1 MKRHFTLLQTVLL
14 LTGLVSPA
22 FAAPF
27 VSGSTG
33 ADGAFAPTANTT
45 VQLPPSGVLHY
56 TTVTIPAGVTVK
68 FAKNSANTAVVI
80 LTTGDVAIAGTI
92 DIGGGASLMTKYG
105 LAGDMN
111 KGGVG
116 GPGGFDGGRGGLQE
130 QNRKGGTGYGP
141 GGAGGGIHAGGGA
154 SDAGS
159 GAECYRRTQG
169 GGGGGFAAAGE
180 PSKCIQDNGWVFAV
194 DLRTGYAGPN
204 YGSNS
209 MLPLVGGSGG
219 GGGAGGLNGW
229 SLPGSGGGGGG
240 GAVMLV
246 AAGSVSLTGT
256 VNARGGNGGAINNGD
271 CNYTYRDSGGAG
283 GGGSGGA
290 VRILTPAFS
299 GSGSINVGGGTGG
312 CRSGNGTAYVD
323 NSNSGGHGS
332 VGRSSIEIVSGGTF
346 SLSVIPT
353 LAITSIGG
361 VAVPPNPSGAGDVT
375 LPGELPNPADITIS
389 ASGIPVG
396 TVVKLTLSQ
405 PYNDKV
411 TANASALA
419 GTLQASTSTGSINI
433 PSGSSVLMASTT
445 YALTVAQ
452 GEALKVYAGGERVEK
467 VNLAAVMGGE
477 MRVTLIT
484 VSGKEFEVPAAVLAA
499 AQVELG

>member
-1 MKRHFTLLQTVLL
+1 MKHKFARVQTALL
-14 LTGLVSPA
+14 LTGLAATPA

-33 ADGAFAPTANTT
+33 ADGAFAPTANIT

-56 TTVTIPAGVTVK
+56 TTVNIPAGVTVK
-68 FAKNSANTAVVI
+68 FAKNSANTAVVM
-80 LTTGDVAIAGTI
+80 LTTGDVTIAGAI
-92 DIGGGASLMTKYG
+92 DISGGAAQTTKYG

-111 KGGVG
+111 KGGIS

-141 GGAGGGIHAGGGA
+141 GGAGGGIHVGTNVESTGA
-154 SDAGS
+154 D
-159 GAECYRRTQG
+159 CYQRVQG

-180 PSKCIQDNGWVFAV
+180 PSKCLQFNNGFSANQ
-194 DLRTGYAGPN
+194 RTGYGGPQ
-204 YGSNS
+204 YGANS

-219 GGGAGGLNGW
+219 GGGGGGPNGW

-240 GAVMLV
+240 GALMIV
-246 AAGSVSLTGT
+246 ASGAATLSGT
-256 VNARGGNGGAINNGD
+256 INARGGNGGAINNGD
-271 CNYTYRDSGGAG
+271 CNTSLRDSGGAG

-290 VRILTPAFS
+290 VRILTSAF
-299 GSGSINVGGGTGG
+299 GGTGSINAGGGTGG
-312 CRSGNGTAYVD
+312 CRSGNGSNGVD
-323 NSNSGGHGS
+323 EHNSGGHGG
-332 VGRSSIEIVSGGTF
+332 VGRSSVEIVSGGTF
-346 SLSVIPT
+346 SLSSIPT

-361 VAVPPNPSGAGDVT
+361 VAVPPNPSGAGDVL
-375 LPGELPNPADITIS
+375 LPGELPNPVDITIS

-405 PYNDKV
+405 PYADKV

-445 YALTVAQ
+445 YALSVAQ
-452 GEALKVYAGGERVEK
+452 GEALKVYAKGERVEK
-467 VNLAAVMGGE
+467 VSLAAVMGGE

-484 VSGKEFEVPAAVLAA
+484 VSGKEFEVPAAVLAT

>member
-1 MKRHFTLLQTVLL
+1 MKRQFTLMQTMLL
-14 LTGLVSPA
+14 LAGLVSPA

-68 FAKNSANTAVVI
+68 FGKNSANTAVVI
-80 LTTGDVAIAGTI
+80 LTTGDVTIGGAI
-92 DIGGGASLMTKYG
+92 DISGGASLMTKYG

-141 GGAGGGIHAGGGA
+141 GGAGGGIHMTVN
-154 SDAGS
+154 DQPN
-159 GAECYRRTQG
+159 CYNAVQG
-169 GGGGGFAAAGE
+169 GGGGGFAAGGA
-180 PSKCIQDNGWVFAV
+180 SSFCIANGGAFSATQ
-194 DLRTGYAGPN
+194 RTGYGGSQ
-204 YGSNS
+204 YGANS

-219 GGGAGGLNGW
+219 GGGGGGPNGW

-240 GAVMLV
+240 GAVMFV

-256 VNARGGNGGAINNGD
+256 INARGGNGGAINNGACSRND
-271 CNYTYRDSGGAG
+271 TNSGGAG

-290 VRILTPAFS
+290 VRILTPAFT
-299 GSGSINVGGGTGG
+299 GGGSIDVGGGTGG
-312 CRSGNGTAYVD
+312 CRPGNGSTGID
-323 NSNSGGHGS
+323 DWTSGGHGG
-332 VGRSSIEIVSGGTF
+332 VGRSSVEIVSGGTF
-346 SLSVIPT
+346 SLGVIPT

-467 VNLAAVMGGE
+467 VSLVAVMGGE

>member
-1 MKRHFTLLQTVLL
+1 MKHKFTLVQTALL
-14 LTGLVSPA
+14 LAGFAAVPA

-33 ADGAFAPTANTT
+33 ADGAFAPSANIT

-56 TTVTIPAGVTVK
+56 TTVNIPAGVTVK

-80 LTTGDVAIAGTI
+80 LTTGEVKIAGSI
-92 DIGGGASLMTKYG
+92 DVSGGASLTTKYG
-105 LAGDMN
+105 LAADMN

-130 QNRKGGTGYGP
+130 QNRLGGTGLGP
-141 GGAGGGIHAGGGA
+141 GGGGGGTQNSTTCGN
-154 SDAGS
+154 
-159 GAECYRRTQG
+159 YVQG
-169 GGGGGFAAAGE
+169 GGGGGFAGYGA
-180 PSKCIQDNGWVFAV
+180 PSQCIANNGAYVANV
-194 DLRTGYAGPN
+194 RTGYGGAA
-204 YGSNS
+204 YGSNT

-219 GGGAGGLNGW
+219 GGGNGGPNAWG
-229 SLPGSGGGGGG
+229 LPGSGGGGGG
-240 GAVMLV
+240 GALMLV
-246 AAGSVSLTGT
+246 ASGPVELTGT
-256 VNARGGNGGAINNGD
+256 IKATGAVAGNINNGD
-271 CNYTYRDSGGAG
+271 CRDGGWGGQFNDSGGAG
-283 GGGSGGA
+283 GGGAGGA
-290 VRILTPAFS
+290 VRLLTPAFS
-299 GSGSINVGGGTGG
+299 GGGSINVSGGAGG
-312 CRSGNGTAYVD
+312 CL
-323 NSNSGGHGS
+323 SGGSSLNGYNAGGS
-332 VGRSSIEIVSGGTF
+332 GGVGRSSVEIVSGGTF

-375 LPGELPNPADITIS
+375 LAGELPNPAGITIS

-405 PYNDKV
+405 PYADKV

-445 YALTVAQ
+445 YALSVAQ
-452 GEALKVYAGGERVEK
+452 GEALKIYAEGERVEK

-499 AQVELG
+499 AQIELG

>member
-1 MKRHFTLLQTVLL
+1 MKHKFTLVQTALL
-14 LTGLVSPA
+14 LAGFVMTPA
-22 FAAPF
+22 YAAPF

-56 TTVTIPAGVTVK
+56 TTVNIPAGVTVK
-68 FAKNSANTAVVI
+68 FTRNAANSAVMI
-80 LTTGDVAIAGTI
+80 LTTGDVNIAGVI
-92 DIGGGASLMTKYG
+92 DIRGGSALTTKYG
-105 LAGDMN
+105 LAGDIN

-141 GGAGGGIHAGGGA
+141 GGAGGGIQAFG
-154 SDAGS
+154 SNDANR
-159 GAECYRRTQG
+159 CYQKVQG

-180 PSKCIQDNGWVFAV
+180 PSKCIQNNSGNVSV
-194 DLRTGYAGPN
+194 DRTGYGGPA

-219 GGGAGGLNGW
+219 GGGAGGPNGW
-229 SLPGSGGGGGG
+229 GLPGAGGGGGG
-240 GAVMLV
+240 GALMLV
-246 AAGSVSLTGT
+246 ASGT
-256 VNARGGNGGAINNGD
+256 VVHTGQIIARGGNGGAINDGQCLD
-271 CNYTYRDSGGAG
+271 HDYGAQYEDSGGAG

-290 VRILTPAFS
+290 VRILTPAY
-299 GSGSINVGGGTGG
+299 GGTGTINVDRGLGG
-312 CRSGNGTAYVD
+312 CRPGNGTNVD
-323 NSNSGGHGS
+323 MWNAGGHGG
-332 VGRSSIEIVSGGTF
+332 VGRSSIEIVLGGTF
-346 SLSVIPT
+346 SLSAIPT
-353 LAITSIGG
+353 LAITNIGG
-361 VAVPPNPSGAGDVT
+361 VAVPPNPSGAGDVS
-375 LPGELPNPADITIS
+375 LPAELPNPAEIAIS

-396 TVVKLTLSQ
+396 TVVKLTLHQ
-405 PYNDKV
+405 PYADKV
-411 TANASALA
+411 TANASALT

-445 YALTVAQ
+445 YALSVAQ
-452 GEALKVYAGGERVEK
+452 GEALKMYAGGERVEK
-467 VNLAAVMGGE
+467 VTLAAVMGGE

>member
-1 MKRHFTLLQTVLL
+1 MKRQFTLLQTALL
-14 LTGLVSPA
+14 LASLTITPVV
-22 FAAPF
+22 AAPF

-56 TTVTIPAGVTVK
+56 TTVNIPAGVTIK
-68 FAKNSANTAVVI
+68 FAKNSANTAVVM

-92 DIGGGASLMTKYG
+92 DISGGAALWTKYG
-105 LAGDMN
+105 LVGDIN

-116 GPGGFDGGRGGLQE
+116 GLGGFDGGRGGLQE

-141 GGAGGGIHAGGGA
+141 GGGGGGTHAT
-154 SDAGS
+154 DGS
-159 GAECYRRTQG
+159 CYGRVQG
-169 GGGGGFAAAGE
+169 GGGGGFA
-180 PSKCIQDNGWVFAV
+180 SNGQVSRCLSWQNVSYLANQ
-194 DLRTGYAGPN
+194 RTGYAGPA
-204 YGSNS
+204 YGSNT

-219 GGGAGGLNGW
+219 GGGGGGPNGW
-229 SLPGSGGGGGG
+229 SLPGAGGGGGG
-240 GAVMLV
+240 GALMLV
-246 AAGSVSLTGT
+246 ASGSVSLTGT
-256 VNARGGNGGAINNGD
+256 INARGGNGGAVNNGNCTD
-271 CNYTYRDSGGAG
+271 TTFDSGGAG
-283 GGGSGGA
+283 GGGAGGA

-299 GSGSINVGGGTGG
+299 GTGTINVSAGTGG
-312 CRSGNGTAYVD
+312 CRPGNGGDGNDFNQNA
-323 NSNSGGHGS
+323 GGHGG
-332 VGRSSIEIVSGGTF
+332 VGRSSIEVVSGGTF

-405 PYNDKV
+405 PYGDKV
-411 TANASALA
+411 VADASALA

-445 YALTVAQ
+445 YALSVAM
-452 GEALKVYAGGERVEK
+452 GEALKIYAGGERVEK
-467 VNLAAVMGGE
+467 VSLAAVMGGE

-484 VSGKEFEVPAAVLAA
+484 VSGKEFEVPAAVLAT

>member
-1 MKRHFTLLQTVLL
+1 MKHKLTLVQTALL
-14 LTGLVSPA
+14 LTGLAMTPA
-22 FAAPF
+22 YAAPF

-56 TTVTIPAGVTVK
+56 TTVNIPSGVTVK
-68 FAKNSANTAVVI
+68 FAKNSANTAVVM
-80 LTTGDVAIAGTI
+80 LTTGDVTIAGAI
-92 DIGGGASLMTKYG
+92 DISGGASLTTKYG
-105 LAGDMN
+105 LAADMN

-141 GGAGGGIHAGGGA
+141 GGAGGGIQ
-154 SDAGS
+154 S
-159 GAECYRRTQG
+159 GVNNQSGCYAQVQG
-169 GGGGGFAAAGE
+169 GGGGGFAAYGE
-180 PSKCIQDNGWVFAV
+180 GSRCIGNNGWIFAEN
-194 DLRTGYAGPN
+194 LRTGYAGAP
-204 YGSNS
+204 YGANS

-219 GGGAGGLNGW
+219 GGGGGGPNGY
-229 SLPGSGGGGGG
+229 SLPGSGGGAGG
-240 GAVMLV
+240 GALMIV
-246 AAGSVSLTGT
+246 ASGSVALSGT
-256 VNARGGNGGAINNGD
+256 INARGGNGGAINNGD
-271 CNYTYRDSGGAG
+271 CYSGYSDSGGAG

-290 VRILTPAFS
+290 VRILTPTFS
-299 GSGSINVGGGTGG
+299 GSGSIIVGGGTGG
-312 CRSGNGTAYVD
+312 CRPGNGTSNVD
-323 NSNSGGHGS
+323 NYNAGGHGG
-332 VGRSSIEIVSGGTF
+332 VGRSSVEIVSGGTF
-346 SLSVIPT
+346 SLSAIPT

-361 VAVPPNPSGAGDVT
+361 VAVPPNPSGAGDVS
-375 LPGELPNPADITIS
+375 LPGELPNPTDITIS

-405 PYNDKV
+405 PYADKV

-445 YALTVAQ
+445 YALSVAQ
-452 GEALKVYAGGERVEK
+452 GEALKIYAEGERVEK

>member
-1 MKRHFTLLQTVLL
+1 MKQQTTLPQIALL
-14 LTGLVSPA
+14 LAGLAVAPA

-56 TTVTIPAGVTVK
+56 TTVNIPVGVTVK
-68 FAKNSANTAVVI
+68 FARNSANTAAVI
-80 LTTGDVAIAGTI
+80 LATGGVTIAGTI
-92 DIGGGASLMTKYG
+92 DISGGPSLMTKYG
-105 LAGDMN
+105 LTGDMN

-141 GGAGGGIHAGGGA
+141 GGAGGGIHAGGGTT
-154 SDAGS
+154 DTVNT
-159 GAECYRRTQG
+159 ECYQRVQG
-169 GGGGGFAAAGE
+169 GGGGGFAGAGE
-180 PSKCIQDNGWVFAV
+180 PSKCIQGNNWVYAANI
-194 DLRTGYAGPN
+194 RTGYAGPQ
-204 YGSNS
+204 YGANS

-219 GGGAGGLNGW
+219 GGGGGGPNGW

-240 GAVMLV
+240 GALMLV
-246 AAGSVSLTGT
+246 ASGSVTLSGAI
-256 VNARGGNGGAINNGD
+256 NARGGNGGAINDGD
-271 CNYTYRDSGGAG
+271 CNYQLRDSGGAG

-290 VRILTPAFS
+290 VRILTPTFGGA
-299 GSGSINVGGGTGG
+299 GTVNVDGGTGG
-312 CRSGNGTAYVD
+312 CRSGNG
-323 NSNSGGHGS
+323 NSYINDYNAGGHGS
-332 VGRSSIEIVSGGTF
+332 VGRSSVEIVAGGTF

-353 LAITSIGG
+353 LSITSIGG
-361 VAVPPNPSGAGDVT
+361 IAVPPNPSGAGDVT
-375 LPGELPNPADITIS
+375 LSGELPNPADITIS

-445 YALTVAQ
+445 YALSVAM
-452 GEALKVYAGGERVEK
+452 GDALKVYAGGERVEK
-467 VNLAAVMGGE
+467 VSLAAVMGGE

-499 AQVELG
+499 AHVELG